1 MTDITTY
8 LERYQLGHVFDES
21 LRKAMYIQMF
31 APGETLCRQGDV
43 SHELYLL
50 VEGKLKITHMSA
62 TGKRLV
68 LSFKHPFDLVGD
80 IEFVRKID
88 LMNTVEAV
96 TPVTVLR
103 IAYPDL
109 EEARLHHSAFLL
121 FLLETIT
128 KKFELKSHTLSFNL
142 LYPVEVRLASYLLS
156 MTPNTN
162 AFASKELVDAADL
175 IGTSYRHVNRVLR
188 QFVDDGLIHRT
199 QHTIEIIDRDG
210 LMERV
215 GESIYE

>member
-1 MTDITTY
+1 VTDIVSY
-8 LERYQLGHVFDES
+8 LERYQLTHVFDVS
-21 LRKAMYIQMF
+21 LRKAMHIQTI
-31 APGETLCRQGDV
+31 AQGEALCRQGDV
-43 SHELYLL
+43 AHELYLL

-80 IEFVRKID
+80 IEFGQKID

-103 IAYPDL
+103 IAYADL
-109 EEARLHHSAFLL
+109 EEAHVPHSAFLL
-121 FLLETIT
+121 FLHETIT
-128 KKFELKSHTLSFNL
+128 KTFELKSHTLSYNL

-156 MTPNTN
+156 MPPDTD

-175 IGTSYRHVNRVLR
+175 VGTSYRHVNRVLR
-188 QFVDDGLIHRT
+188 QFVYDGLIRRT

>member
-8 LERYQLGHVFDES
+8 LERYQLEHIFDAS
-21 LRKAMYIQMF
+21 LRKAMHIQTF
-31 APGETLCRQGDV
+31 APGEALCRQGDV
-43 SHELYLL
+43 AHELYLL

-109 EEARLHHSAFLL
+109 EEARAHHSAFLL

-156 MTPNTN
+156 MTPNTD

-188 QFVDDGLIHRT
+188 HFVDDGLIRRT